1 MVDFYFLPLTDSD
14 LLLSLNAHHSFL
26 VPLHH
31 FLFFHFFHFALR
43 LLHFLLPH
51 LPPLWLPFHL
61 LVHQV
66 LEVQLQIQPFRLEL
80 RRLLL
85 FLLLGRLSLLH
96 AHQVGPVDDPIWVA
110 DGVYFLSG
118 CFLLDLVVGLF
129 RHGFDDA
136 ESGAQRVELGSLGF
150 FEQVFLTLAL
160 VDVLVDFQ
168 GGQVLLEG
176 HLLLVEVAAPEDV
189 VLRLAVSEDG
199 LEVEGEGVE
208 DVDGD
213 GGVDDVLQRALLR
226 PHDAGGHADPH
237 VLHRH
242 QVLVFAGN
250 HVVHEELQ
258 HRDQRQELGALRR
271 LQLPHLAL
279 QVLHGQ
285 ASPTHQLIEQVEG
298 DDGRPELREEPLH
311 QIYIGWLLLATM

>member
-1 MVDFYFLPLTDSD
+1 M
-14 LLLSLNAHHSFL
+14 
-26 VPLHH
+26 
-31 FLFFHFFHFALR
+31 
-43 LLHFLLPH
+43 
-51 LPPLWLPFHL
+51 
-61 LVHQV
+61 
-66 LEVQLQIQPFRLEL
+66 
-80 RRLLL
+80 
-85 FLLLGRLSLLH
+85 
-96 AHQVGPVDDPIWVA
+96 GPVDDPIWVA

-129 RHGFDDA
+129 RQGFDDA

-150 FEQVFLTLAL
+150 FEQVFLALAL